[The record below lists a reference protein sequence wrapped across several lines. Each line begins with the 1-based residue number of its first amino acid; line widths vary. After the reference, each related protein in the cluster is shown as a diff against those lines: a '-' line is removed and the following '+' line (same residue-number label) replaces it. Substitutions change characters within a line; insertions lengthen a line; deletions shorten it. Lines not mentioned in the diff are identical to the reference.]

1 MSKQTKTTKGAGT
14 GKGKV
19 ADQFTG
25 KVEGE
30 KDQVHDTRAPQ
41 QNGEIDETPR
51 QLVSGGSFHDF
62 ETEPVFEGVYKGM
75 VQAEK
80 DNETRNQKKGDVI
93 GYAFDTEDDQEAIIG
108 NSHSVKKAIEQVRPG
123 AKLRIEFLGK
133 GESNG
138 KPFNKFKIDLLGYVK

>member
-1 MSKQTKTTKGAGT
+1 MAKPKQEVKKSATKKIVDEFSGTVKGEVKT
-14 GKGKV
+14 
-19 ADQFTG
+19 
-25 KVEGE
+25 E
-30 KDQVHDTRAPQ
+30 HDNRAPAKPE
-41 QNGEIDETPR
+41 NIDTTPR

-62 ETEPVFEGVYKGM
+62 ETEPVFEGVYKGV

-93 GYAFDTEDDQEAIIG
+93 GYAFDGENDEESIIG
-108 NSHSVKKAIEQVRPG
+108 NSHSVRKAIEQVTEG